1 MEKKLNKN
9 KTKQQSVL
17 VRFWATMCHQ
27 PVSVHH
33 YVDSS
38 NLWNTARAMICISFN
53 KLSPLSGITLPFCFS
68 GCLDTV
74 YSDQ

>member
-1 MEKKLNKN
+1 MAAKWKKTQN
-9 KTKQQSVL
+9 KTKQQT

-33 YVDSS
+33 CVDSS
-38 NLWNTARAMICISFN
+38 NLWNTARGMICISFN